1 VGLSFVTPEL
11 AKWDALGDAPAKPE
25 LLVAPFFADER
36 PLRGAAGLVDW
47 RLCGRLSRL
56 IASGRIQGELGETTL
71 LPAMRLAFQKVVLVG
86 LGPSE
91 AFDEGRFREAVRGI
105 RRLASRMNVTRYALP
120 LPGRSTGRIM
130 ARRAL
135 ELWLEEKSEGEPH
148 GEQGEPDVWLIEP
161 QSAQKD
167 MSDALGRRAR

>member
-1 VGLSFVTPEL
+1 
-11 AKWDALGDAPAKPE
+11 
-25 LLVAPFFADER
+25 
-36 PLRGAAGLVDW
+36 
-47 RLCGRLSRL
+47 
-56 IASGRIQGELGETTL
+56 
-71 LPAMRLAFQKVVLVG
+71 LPAMRLAFQKVVLFG

-148 GEQGEPDVWLIEP
+148 GEQSEPDVWLIEP